1 MDVFTYDERQ
11 LVALFRDDTREST
24 ISELE
29 NMSFQLTKDDAELR
43 EITASALSKLRAMT
57 DAVFEELDL
66 VPDFFA

>member
-57 DAVFEELDL
+57 DAEFEELDL